1 MGGRGVFLVHYLLC
15 LSRMERQDFINSFSK
30 KIKTLYT
37 MDREQTIKCLR
48 QVIEIL
54 RPLNINLNAPAQTP
68 IETAYFHICALYTY
82 LNVDA
87 ITISR

>member
-1 MGGRGVFLVHYLLC
+1 
-15 LSRMERQDFINSFSK
+15 
-30 KIKTLYT
+30 

-54 RPLNINLNAPAQTP
+54 RPLNIKLDTPAQTP

>member
-1 MGGRGVFLVHYLLC
+1 
-15 LSRMERQDFINSFSK
+15 MERQDFINSFSK

-54 RPLNINLNAPAQTP
+54 RPLNIKLDAPAQTP

>member
-1 MGGRGVFLVHYLLC
+1 
-15 LSRMERQDFINSFSK
+15 
-30 KIKTLYT
+30 
-37 MDREQTIKCLR
+37 MDKEQTIKCLK

-54 RPLNINLNAPAQTP
+54 RPLNINLNAPAMTP

-87 ITISR
+87 IEVSR